1 MIKAKSAARS
11 TAALGLPRLRVQPR
25 PNRRETSST
34 AIEQTTDGDNVP
46 SYRPKRGAA
55 FASPFSRRDGL
66 EGCTV
71 RPSHSPR
78 AGRSLRAWTA
88 EMM

>member
-11 TAALGLPRLRVQPR
+11 TAALGLPGLRVQPR

-55 FASPFSRRDGL
+55 FASPFSRR
-66 EGCTV
+66 T
-71 RPSHSPR
+71 
-78 AGRSLRAWTA
+78 AWRGVLSGPPTRRGPA
-88 EMM
+88 VA